1 LLTLPCKPDIVKPHV
16 YRVND
21 WVERGGIPVEYFS
34 NIINEIS
41 EIDGNKIKTHNVT
54 PEQVLKLTNKSDV
67 IPAQL
72 LADEF

>member
-1 LLTLPCKPDIVKPHV
+1 V